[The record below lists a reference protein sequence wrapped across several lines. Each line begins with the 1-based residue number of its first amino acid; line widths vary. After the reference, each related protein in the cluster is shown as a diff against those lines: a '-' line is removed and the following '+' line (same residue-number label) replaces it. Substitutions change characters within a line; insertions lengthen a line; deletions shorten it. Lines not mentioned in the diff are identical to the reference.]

1 MGTLG
6 CIDDMLRRDK
16 ENRELRKIGR
26 ERMKDTR
33 NRLVGLHNSYDIN
46 PGISP
51 EELEKIKL
59 QTREKEEMERKYI
72 LKTRLLFIGIA
83 LIIILLIWIGFS
95 LFL

>member
-33 NRLVGLHNSYDIN
+33 NRLTSLQDSHGIN
-46 PGISP
+46 PEIST

-59 QTREKEEMERKYI
+59 QIREKEEMERKYI